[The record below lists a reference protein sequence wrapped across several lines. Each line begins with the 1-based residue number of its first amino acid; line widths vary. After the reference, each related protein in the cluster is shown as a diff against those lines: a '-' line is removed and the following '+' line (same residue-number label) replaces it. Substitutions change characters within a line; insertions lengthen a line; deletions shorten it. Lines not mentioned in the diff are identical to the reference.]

1 MRHCTHSLSSHVRV
15 LSMTALTLSRNVFD
29 KSLCTAPQTSGFCA
43 AGTFEHDSTKGQ
55 KSAIFSP
62 AIHSIGGDI
71 IALSS
76 KAMAALL

>member
-1 MRHCTHSLSSHVRV
+1 MA
-15 LSMTALTLSRNVFD
+15 ALTLSRNVFD
-29 KSLCTAPQTSGFCA
+29 KSLCTAPQTCA